1 MAIKL
6 LCISEIVRKNY
17 KIVLIALAITISTQN
32 TTDAST
38 EAASHFIHDLGHE
51 ALTILSSKDGTL
63 DQREELFRNL
73 LGDSFDLPFIAR
85 FTLGRHWRRA
95 SPTQKS
101 IFQEVFGKY
110 VLRTYSIRFGGYA
123 GETMDIISA
132 QTAGKKD
139 ILVHTRINR
148 PKGSKIDAHWRVRS
162 AGSQF
167 RIIDVMVEGIS
178 MAVTQRDEFAAV
190 IQSRGVASLIK
201 MLRARTE
208 KMTATAR

>member
-1 MAIKL
+1 M
-6 LCISEIVRKNY
+6 Y
-17 KIVLIALAITISTQN
+17 KIALIALAITISTHN

-38 EAASHFIHDLGHE
+38 EAASHFIYKLGHE
-51 ALTILSSKDGTL
+51 ALTILSSNDGTL
-63 DQREELFRNL
+63 DQREESFRNL
-73 LGDSFDLPFIAR
+73 LGNSFDLPFIAR

-95 SPTQKS
+95 SHTQKS

-123 GETMDIISA
+123 GETMDIVSA
-132 QTAGKKD
+132 KTAGKKD

-148 PKGSKIDAHWRVRS
+148 PKGSSIDAHWRVRL

-190 IQSRGVASLIK
+190 IQSRGVEGLIK

-208 KMTATAR
+208 KMTATAK